1 MKLRRKLLWIVG
13 LLAAAA
19 VLAAIVVPP
28 AIRGPG
34 EVRLPLPPAA
44 SSPGEAPATTIK
56 VMTLNLAHGR
66 AEGFHQ
72 TFQKPTTIEANLDRV
87 AEVIRREGPDFLAF
101 QEADGPSL
109 WSGNFNHVEHLAE
122 AAHYP
127 HHLRG
132 EHVRGLGLSYGTAL
146 VSRWPA
152 RDAVS
157 FTFAANPPTPSK
169 GFVVAR
175 FAWPGRPDFEFDV
188 VSVHLDFA
196 RESVRRR
203 QIDKLAGE
211 LANRDKPLV
220 VLGDFN
226 NDWSD
231 PAGPVRTLADR
242 LGLRVYRAEA
252 KDLATYPSSG
262 RRFDWILISPPLEFV
277 DHGTLAD
284 AVSDHR
290 AVVALLRIGQ

>member
-1 MKLRRKLLWIVG
+1 MCWTLA

-19 VLAAIVVPP
+19 VLALVGVPL

-34 EVRLPLPPAA
+34 EVTLPTSQAVAPGPDGAPP
-44 SSPGEAPATTIK
+44 TIK

-72 TFQKPTTIEANLDRV
+72 TFQKRTTIESHLDRA
-87 AEVIRREGPDFLAF
+87 AEVIRREGPDIVAL
-101 QEADGPSL
+101 QEADGPSV
-109 WSGNFNHVEHLAE
+109 WSGNFNHVEHLAL
-122 AAHYP
+122 AAGYS
-127 HHLRG
+127 HHFRG

-146 VSRWPA
+146 LSRWPA

-157 FTFAANPPTPSK
+157 FTFPANPPTPSK

-175 FAWPGRPDFEFDV
+175 FTWPGRAEFEFDV

-196 RESVRRR
+196 RESVRLR
-203 QIDKLAGE
+203 QIDTLAGE
-211 LANRDKPLV
+211 LAKRARPRV

-242 LGLRVYRAEA
+242 LGLQVYRAEA
-252 KDLATYPSSG
+252 EDLGTYPSSG
-262 RRFDWILISPPLEFV
+262 RRLDWILLSPPLEFV
-277 DHGTLAD
+277 EYRALPD

-290 AVVALLRIGQ
+290 GVVAVLRIESR